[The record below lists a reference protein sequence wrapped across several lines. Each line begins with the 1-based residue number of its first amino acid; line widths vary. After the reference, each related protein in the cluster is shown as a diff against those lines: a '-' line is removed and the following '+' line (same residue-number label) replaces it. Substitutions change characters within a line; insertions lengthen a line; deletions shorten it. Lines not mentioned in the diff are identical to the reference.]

1 MYFKKN
7 LMCVY
12 ACVHVCTC
20 THSHGCWDLSSSPCK
35 SSVLSTAH
43 LSRPLAC
50 MPSSAPVP
58 WGSRAVTIMVK
69 AQTGHQLLYQGCSGD
84 KIFKPLGSISK
95 SPSHSLKFLEKA
107 AYALTE
113 TDVCCGHCSCLPALA
128 GACGFQTWLGQGSWE
143 HFFLT
148 DVAFCVP
155 CFQVTE

>member
-1 MYFKKN
+1 MYFKKD
-7 LMCVY
+7 LMCVH
-12 ACVHVCTC
+12 ACLHVCTC
-20 THSHGCWDLSSSPCK
+20 THSHGCWDLSSSPWK
-35 SSVLSTAH
+35 SSVLSTAD

-50 MPSSAPVP
+50 MPSSAPIP
-58 WGSRAVTIMVK
+58 RGSRAVTIMVK

-95 SPSHSLKFLEKA
+95 FPSHSLKFLEKA

-113 TDVCCGHCSCLPALA
+113 TDVCLRTLQLSASLGWGL
-128 GACGFQTWLGQGSWE
+128 WLHDWGRGSWE

-148 DVAFCVP
+148 HVAFCVP